1 MSFLWRQVADWLGGQ
16 CPSHLCDL
24 EQGLCFCFLICRMDV
39 MIRLDTSQ
47 GTLQVFTDTFHF
59 KYLAQCL
66 ATHSNYNHHFIIAI
80 NIIITTS
87 PTLSHHCPHLL
98 SEPQGQRFSYN
109 PVSISGIMG
118 KYHPISKFASMYELF
133 IFRQLF
139 SQTVKSPTPA
149 GLELKQFPQ
158 ASLLSLCLG
167 NK

>member
-1 MSFLWRQVADWLGGQ
+1 MSFLWIQVADWLGVQ

-24 EQGLCFCFLICRMDV
+24 EQGLCFCFFICRMDLLHHRELFEDLL
-39 MIRLDTSQ
+39 IHS
-47 GTLQVFTDTFHF
+47 

-66 ATHSNYNHHFIIAI
+66 ATHSNSHHHFTIALSS
-80 NIIITTS
+80 IITTS
-87 PTLSHHCPHLL
+87 PSLSHHYPRLL

-118 KYHPISKFASMYELF
+118 KQRPVCKFASMYELF

-139 SQTVKSPTPA
+139 SQTVKSPTSA

-158 ASLLSLCLG
+158 ASPPSLCLG
-167 NK
+167 KK